1 MLWSCKTHRERYMR
15 ERKRVGRDAGRTS
28 EWKEPPRDDPVWPS
42 GFTAREMRLRKGE
55 QLIQGYTAD

>member
-1 MLWSCKTHRERYMR
+1 MR